1 MDHYK
6 WSLRAGAGMILC
18 AFLLRL
24 AAAGTFQ
31 PVADL
36 LTKPHIA
43 TMMIYLETGRIV
55 RFSDSLGTSTAFAP
69 ISQALAELPTATAP
83 LDTPTIPSFTATDA
97 QSVKLVGTSI
107 TANAET
113 LIQKPLSWDLTASEP
128 TVLIL
133 HTHATES
140 FTRSPGESYQESSA
154 FRTLSEDY
162 NMLSIG
168 DRVAQLLEAGG
179 ITVIH
184 DRQLHDYPSYNSSY
198 THARKS
204 IQQYLEEY
212 PSIQLVLDLHRDAS
226 GDNNNQMTTSATV
239 DGEPSAQ
246 IMLVVAVGTSSRPVP
261 QYQENLALGLKL
273 HVQLERTAPGICRY
287 INLRSSR
294 FNQDLSTGALLVEVG
309 AAGNSHPEA
318 IKAAE
323 VLAQA
328 ILALKYG
335 ANHQ

>member
-6 WSLRAGAGMILC
+6 WSLRAGSGMILC
-18 AFLLRL
+18 ALLLRL
-24 AAAGTFQ
+24 AGAGFFQ
-31 PVADL
+31 PMADL

-43 TMMIYLETGRIV
+43 SMMIYLETGRIV
-55 RFSDSLGTSTAFAP
+55 RFSDSLETSTVFAP
-69 ISQALAELPTATAP
+69 FAQSMTALPDVTEPVPVIPT
-83 LDTPTIPSFTATDA
+83 FTAADA
-97 QSVKLVGTSI
+97 AGVELLGAEISANPGKLI
-107 TANAET
+107 E
-113 LIQKPLSWDLTASEP
+113 KPLTWDLTQEAP

-140 FTRSPGESYQESSA
+140 FTQSAGERYQESSA

-162 NMLSIG
+162 NMLSVG
-168 DRVAQLLEAGG
+168 ERVAELLEAGG
-179 ITVIH
+179 IHVIH

-204 IQQYLEEY
+204 IQSYLEEY
-212 PSIQLVLDLHRDAS
+212 PSIRLVLDLHRDAS

-239 DGEPSAQ
+239 KGERSAQ
-246 IMLVVAVGTSSRPVP
+246 LMLVLAVGTSTRPVP

-294 FNQDLSTGALLVEVG
+294 FNQDLSPGALLVEVG
-309 AAGNSHPEA
+309 AAGNTHSEA

-323 VLAQA
+323 VLAEA
-328 ILALKYG
+328 VLALKYG
-335 ANHQ
+335 ANLE